1 MPIGSLSI
9 FPEIVRLTILNAPK
23 KILEVGIGYGIN
35 GAGIRNWYNSDVI
48 KRETVIV
55 GIEAHMGY
63 ENPLWDCYNWVV
75 EGDVTKMDYVPWYKA
90 VTGKRVSEPATFDVI
105 IMTDVLEHF
114 TDEDAVQVIEKL
126 KSWLTPNGVIL
137 ISTPAI
143 WIPQEAWEGNEYET
157 HRSFWTRQKLEALGF
172 FAIRDEKY
180 NDPYGHKMLLAEY
193 INKKA

>member
-9 FPEIVRLTILNAPK
+9 FPEIIRLTILNAPK

-35 GAGIRNWYNSDVI
+35 GAGIRNWYNSDVVKKKTTLI
-48 KRETVIV
+48 
-55 GIEAHMGY
+55 GIEPWDNY
-63 ENPLWDCYNWVV
+63 CNPLWDLYDSVIREPIQNVKKL
-75 EGDVTKMDYVPWYKA
+75 TYK
-90 VTGKRVSEPATFDVI
+90 FDVI

-114 TDEDAVQVIEKL
+114 TDEDALQVIDKL

-157 HRSFWTRQKLEALGF
+157 HRSFWTREKLEALGF
-172 FAIRDEKY
+172 NVLRDENY
-180 NDPYGHKMLLAEY
+180 NDPLGHCMLLAEY
-193 INKKA
+193 LNRKA

>member
-9 FPEIVRLTILNAPK
+9 FPEIIRLTILNNPK

-75 EGDVTKMDYVPWYKA
+75 EGDVTKMDYVPWYKM
-90 VTGKRVSEPATFDVI
+90 VSGKHASTPATFDVI

-114 TDEDAVQVIEKL
+114 TDEDALQVIDKL

-143 WIPQEAWEGNEYET
+143 WIPQGAWEGNEYET

-172 FAIRDEKY
+172 NVLRDENY
-180 NDPYGHKMLLAEY
+180 NDPLGHCMLLAEY
-193 INKKA
+193 LNRKA